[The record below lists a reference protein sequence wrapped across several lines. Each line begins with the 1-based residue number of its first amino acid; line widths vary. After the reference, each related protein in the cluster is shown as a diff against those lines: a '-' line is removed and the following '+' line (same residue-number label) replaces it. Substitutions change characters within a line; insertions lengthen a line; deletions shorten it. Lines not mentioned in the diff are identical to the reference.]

1 MMAPVL
7 TTDRLVLRGP
17 DMADYPDYAAFWK
30 SDRSA
35 HILGP
40 LPDWGIWLQFSAM
53 VGHWSLRDFGW
64 WTLVDKE
71 SDRIVGWM
79 GLFHPEHYPD
89 PELGWIL
96 AEWAEGQG
104 FATEAAVAIRE
115 YGQSNLGMDRII
127 SYIDDANTRSKQL
140 AERLG
145 AERIL
150 TDSVMGKVYH
160 IYLHYSPETVA

>member
-1 MMAPVL
+1 MIPVL
-7 TTDRLVLRGP
+7 TTERLILRGP
-17 DMADYPDYAAFWK
+17 EVGDYPDYAEFWK

-53 VGHWSLRDFGW
+53 AGHWSLRGFGW
-64 WTLVDKE
+64 WTILDRA

-79 GLFHPEHYPD
+79 GLFHPAHYPD

-96 AEWAEGQG
+96 TSWAEGQG
-104 FATEAAVAIRE
+104 FATEAAVAIRGH
-115 YGQSNLGMDRII
+115 GQQTLGMNRII
-127 SYIDDANTRSKQL
+127 SFIDDANTRSKNL
-140 AERLG
+140 ADRLG

-150 TDSVMGKVYH
+150 SDSFMGKAYH
-160 IYLHYSPETVA
+160 VYLHRNPGVRP